1 MVRRTRK
8 KRSGS
13 TSKAKKP
20 KTSSDLELKTISLL
34 DWTIRQQAL
43 DVLRNHQETQLE
55 LPVMY
60 AALKTVQ
67 EIGMNVQVEDGTEH
81 ATKESTDPPSESS
94 LAQPQLSSKM
104 IISEE
109 QCLTDALLAIPYLMY
124 KKAKDT
130 LLLPRTMGGLAYS
143 DAKAKEVAHDVFA
156 KLGPKC
162 CFVNEDELQNH
173 LSAQDAHK
181 LLPFLQQVGREARC
195 QVDELQ
201 AHWKESAEAQLLAGT
216 TKSDKTTTTITAE
229 EHDKKEHQD
238 SEPLSETTP

>member
-67 EIGMNVQVEDGTEH
+67 EIGMNVQVEDG
-81 ATKESTDPPSESS
+81 
-94 LAQPQLSSKM
+94 
-104 IISEE
+104 
-109 QCLTDALLAIPYLMY
+109 
-124 KKAKDT
+124 
-130 LLLPRTMGGLAYS
+130 
-143 DAKAKEVAHDVFA
+143 
-156 KLGPKC
+156 
-162 CFVNEDELQNH
+162 
-173 LSAQDAHK
+173 
-181 LLPFLQQVGREARC
+181 
-195 QVDELQ
+195 
-201 AHWKESAEAQLLAGT
+201 
-216 TKSDKTTTTITAE
+216 
-229 EHDKKEHQD
+229 
-238 SEPLSETTP
+238 